1 MHAFLMGC
9 DPCMTRSSASWTVR
23 VTSCSSARRG
33 PPEEIRREIAEHGN
47 PKTTRQSTCYRENK
61 VEAGD
66 WDADRGAERDLASK
80 QTGAIQTVRRIIMF
94 AGILETFPFRIDV
107 RGLRVQTRQK
117 LNERTNGR
125 GRMLLFQAC
134 SQYSCARVPPPLQFC
149 PLHCL
154 LIYACGSGGGSS
166 PCLGRSGST
175 RPETYRAASPVGPG
189 GYRETPYS

>member
-1 MHAFLMGC
+1 MLGLFGSHPAQVLDAVHPKKSDEKSPSMG
-9 DPCMTRSSASWTVR
+9 
-23 VTSCSSARRG
+23 
-33 PPEEIRREIAEHGN
+33 IQ
-47 PKTTRQSTCYRENK
+47 KQSDNRTCNRENQ

-66 WDADRGAERDLASK
+66 WVADRGAERDLPSK

-94 AGILETFPFRIDV
+94 AGILEASLFRIDV

-166 PCLGRSGST
+166 PCLRRSGST